1 MRIIAGEFRGR
12 HLIGPPT
19 SITRSITDRAKQS
32 LFDALTVAIELR
44 GAAMLDCFA
53 GAGSMGL
60 EALSRGAAHAVFV
73 ERDRGAREALRANID
88 RLGVQAWCE
97 VLGLD
102 AYKFPARRQAGET
115 RRFRVAFID
124 PPYAHV
130 ENSRRRAHLAALIAA
145 VARDMLEPGGLIIFR
160 HPAAVIPDDWPPGAT
175 ILRRFKY
182 GSMGVAWFKSEISEK
197 NKT

>member
-19 SITRSITDRAKQS
+19 SITRPITDRAKQS
-32 LFDALTVAIELR
+32 LFDALAVAMELR
-44 GAAMLDCFA
+44 GAATLDCFA

-60 EALSRGAAHAVFV
+60 EALSRGAAHVVFV
-73 ERDRGAREALRANID
+73 ERDRGARKALCANID
-88 RLGVQAWCE
+88 RLGVSTCCE
-97 VLGLD
+97 VLAID
-102 AYKFPARRQAGET
+102 AYQFPARRRAGQT

-130 ENSRRRAHLAALIAA
+130 ENPRRRVHLTALIAA

-160 HPAAVIPDDWPPGAT
+160 HPAGVIPDDWPLGAT
-175 ILRRFKY
+175 ILRRFQY
-182 GSMGVAWFKSEISEK
+182 GSMGVAWLQREIGGK
-197 NKT
+197 NQT